1 MKNKKKLLKST
12 EKNTILSKLG
22 SKKLQEVEKML
33 VKGGI
38 ISLAC
43 N

>member
-1 MKNKKKLLKST
+1 MKTKKVLKAS
-12 EKNTILSKLG
+12 EKKAIVSKLG

-33 VKGGI
+33 VKGGMI
-38 ISLAC
+38 MGPT